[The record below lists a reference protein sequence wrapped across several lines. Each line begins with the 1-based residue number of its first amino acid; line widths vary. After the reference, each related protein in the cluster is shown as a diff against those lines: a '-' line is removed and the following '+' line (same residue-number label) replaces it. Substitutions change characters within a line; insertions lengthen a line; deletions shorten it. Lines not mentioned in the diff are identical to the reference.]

1 MYRYLIVASKLQ
13 YSETPINN
21 ISSSSYMKS
30 NFRHN
35 KNKEKK
41 KKVKNQ
47 ELIVNLRYDD
57 EIPSYYKYVT
67 SKKSQ

>member
-1 MYRYLIVASKLQ
+1 
-13 YSETPINN
+13 
-21 ISSSSYMKS
+21 MKS